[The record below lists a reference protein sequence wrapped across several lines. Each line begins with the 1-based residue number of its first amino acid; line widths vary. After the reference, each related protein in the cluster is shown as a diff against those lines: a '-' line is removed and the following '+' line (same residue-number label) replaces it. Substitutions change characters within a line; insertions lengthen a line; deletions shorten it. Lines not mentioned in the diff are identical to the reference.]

1 MVAEEGARDER
12 ARCERHKIERRKDA
26 PLGVRTDA
34 LPKLPAP
41 VERFRPP
48 AKAHEGLIDPA
59 LVLKPVDRA
68 VAVLRDPVRVDRAF
82 FNVILVQAE
91 NSPYLRKGEEC
102 AGSVVARGNAFEL
115 SDKRGELPRRRHR
128 SELSRPRG
136 G

>member
-1 MVAEEGARDER
+1 M
-12 ARCERHKIERRKDA
+12 
-26 PLGVRTDA
+26 
-34 LPKLPAP
+34 
-41 VERFRPP
+41 
-48 AKAHEGLIDPA
+48 
-59 LVLKPVDRA
+59 LKPVDRA

-128 SELSRPRG
+128 SEPGQRSASDEEGNRASACSG
-136 G
+136 V